1 MLNMK
6 FFLTLL
12 ATLFT
17 SPVFAISD
25 DFTQA
30 TDTNNWV
37 AQYYACLT
45 AGSNAVS
52 ATSPSYNSGNSNIPG
67 CNYGTPDAPGSGA
80 LRLTPSQNS
89 QHGAIVSN
97 YTMPTN
103 EGLQITFTTYT
114 YGGDSGGTAG
124 QGADGISFFL
134 QDGAVGTTVGGSTNL
149 GSWGGSLAYSCS
161 NVNSNY
167 TGLTGAYLGLGIDE
181 YGNFLNGGSGHDNTA
196 TGILN
201 TNFAGA
207 STINGSNNWS
217 SGSNTYQPNR
227 IGLRG
232 AGNVSSYWLNQNYP
246 NLYTSSNPGT
256 EASAVQNTCITGLI
270 QNGGSG
276 TKTYTVSSMSI
287 SGTTLTITTNS
298 TLNLRVGDTINMY
311 SSSSTYPTA
320 ANGVQIANTT
330 SSTPAND
337 TQYTVTS
344 VDLASNSFTVNTT
357 GTGTV
362 SHAGNGRFTINVLDY
377 AAIPGG
383 YWVLPNTQK
392 ISNISAN
399 TRAAATPITYKLII
413 TPSGYL
419 TFMYNYNNTGFQ
431 TVLPNPNTPGALFN
445 ILTANGGSLPG
456 SFRFGFAGSTGGS
469 RNNHDITCFA
479 AQPLESNSSVGAN
492 TVQTGQLQTNTQI
505 YLASYNNNT
514 WSGTVTA
521 TGISSGASG
530 LVLAN
535 NTTWD
540 ANCVLTGGGC
550 MSMGSTNGVANNSIT
565 VEAPSSRQLLTW
577 NGTSGAALESG
588 TITSAQQTLLNSTD
602 SYGAIRLDW
611 LRGGRGNELTAT
623 PTPGPLRARSGVL
636 GDIVDSS
643 PTFVG
648 APTTYT
654 YATFTDS
661 LYGGIPPEAAH
672 PYSGFSTSMAN
683 RTNVVYAGSNDGL
696 LHGFRAGNSSGTASN
711 DGYELIGF
719 MPSTVLSSQ
728 TTSPNTTPNVVALTN
743 ITYNH
748 NYFVDGTP
756 GTGDLYYGSAWH
768 TWLAGGMGEGGKEI
782 YILDITDPSN
792 FLETNAATL
801 VIGDWTDATISCTN
815 ASCSANMGKS
825 YGTPIIRRL
834 HNGQWAV
841 IFGNGIGSSS
851 GLAGVYVGLVS
862 QSTGAITFYWLG
874 TNSTTSNGI
883 SYVSAADFDGDHIT
897 DYLYAGDL
905 QGNVWRFDLTSSNPA
920 DWGASKYGQGVATP
934 LFTAKSSG
942 GAIQPITSRILGTIT
957 NTGGAQR
964 VILGFGTGSATPFTN
979 SSGTDT
985 YASGQQTVYGIWD
998 WDFGKW
1004 NSGTTTAHSVVIPA
1018 SPMQLASLTGTQT
1031 ISRSNLLANSVT
1043 AEVAAVYTNG
1053 NLTTPG
1059 TRTVAQ
1065 TSVCWQGSTSCPN
1078 TLNTS
1083 TTNNQYGWM
1092 FNLPDTVSNTSACGG
1107 GATGTCREQIVY
1119 NPTFV
1124 GGEMILNTT
1133 TPPTSIPGQCTL
1145 PVPGGWTMGFSMAS
1159 GGGTPQDLF
1168 TGAGSGTGPSV
1179 VGESF
1184 GGVGTGIIMTTGGA
1198 NPTVNLIT
1206 STGATTPPAVSNQLT
1221 LPSNVTVKRV
1231 SWEILR

>member
-1 MLNMK
+1 MLK
-6 FFLTLL
+6 IRFLFALIWLL
-12 ATLFT
+12 SSQAYAF
-17 SPVFAISD
+17 SISD

-52 ATSPSYNSGNSNIPG
+52 ATSPNFNSGNSNIPG

-161 NVNSNY
+161 NTNSNY
-167 TGLTGAYLGLGIDE
+167 TGLTGGYLGLGIDE
-181 YGNFLNGGSGHDNTA
+181 YGNFLNSGDNTA

-201 TNFAGA
+201 TNSSGA
-207 STINGSNNWS
+207 STINGSNTWG
-217 SGSNTYQPNR
+217 SGTYQPNR

-246 NLYTSSNPGT
+246 NLYTSSSPST
-256 EASAVQNTCITGLI
+256 MATAVQNTCKTGLI
-270 QNGGSG
+270 QNGGNG
-276 TKTYTVSSMSI
+276 TMTYSVKSMSI
-287 SGTTLTITTNS
+287 SGTALTITTSS
-298 TLNLRVGDTINMY
+298 TLNIRVGDTINMY

-320 ANGVQIANTT
+320 ANGVQIASTT

-362 SHAGNGRFTINVLDY
+362 SNAKNGRFTINALDY
-377 AAIPGG
+377 AVIPGG
-383 YWVLPNTQK
+383 YWVLPNSQK
-392 ISNISAN
+392 ISNINAT

-431 TVLPNPNTPGALFN
+431 TVLPNPNTPGAMFN

-479 AQPLESNSSVGAN
+479 AQPMESNTSVGSN

-505 YLASYNNNT
+505 YLASYNNST

-521 TGISSGASG
+521 TGISQGTSG
-530 LVLAN
+530 LVVAQ

-540 ANCVLTGGGC
+540 ANCVLTGGAC
-550 MSMGSTNGVANNSIT
+550 MSMGSTNGVANNNVT
-565 VEAPSSRQLLTW
+565 LEAPSSRQLLTW
-577 NGTSGAALESG
+577 NGTAGAALESG
-588 TITSAQQTLLNSTD
+588 TITSSQQTVLNSTD

-623 PTPGPLRARSGVL
+623 PPGPLRVRSGVL

-648 APTTYT
+648 APVTYT
-654 YATFTDS
+654 YATFQDN
-661 LYGGIPPEAAH
+661 LYSGTPPEAAH
-672 PYSGFSTSMAN
+672 PYSGFSSAMAN

-711 DGYELIGF
+711 DGYELIGY
-719 MPSTVLSSQ
+719 MPATVLSSQ

-743 ITYNH
+743 PTYGH

-756 GTGDLYYGSAWH
+756 GTGDLYYAGAWH

-792 FLETNAATL
+792 FLESKASSL
-801 VIGDWTDATISCTN
+801 VIGDWTDGTISCAN
-815 ASCSANMGKS
+815 ASCAANMGKS

-841 IFGNGIGSSS
+841 IFGNGIGSAS

-862 QSTGAITFYWLG
+862 PTNGAITFYWLG
-874 TNSTTSNGI
+874 TNSATSNGI
-883 SYVSAADFDGDHIT
+883 AYVSAADFDGDRIT

-905 QGNVWRFDLTSSNPA
+905 QGNVWRFDLTSSKPL
-920 DWGASKYGQGVATP
+920 DWGASKYGQTVATP
-934 LFTAKSSG
+934 LFTATGPSG
-942 GAIQPITSRILGTIT
+942 SVQPITTSILGTIT

-964 VILGFGTGSATPFTN
+964 VILGFGTGQATPFTT

-985 YASGQQTVYGIWD
+985 YAANQQTVYGIWD

-1004 NSGTTTAHSVVIPA
+1004 NSGTTTANSVVIPA
-1018 SPMQLASLTGTQT
+1018 SSTQLASLSGTQNIT
-1031 ISRSNLLANSVT
+1031 RSKLLANSVYSQT
-1043 AEVAAVYTNG
+1043 APVYTNG
-1053 NLTTPG
+1053 TLTTKG
-1059 TRTVAQ
+1059 TRTVVQ
-1065 TSVCWQGSTSCPN
+1065 TSVCWQGSASCPN
-1078 TLNTS
+1078 AINSSTS
-1083 TTNNQYGWM
+1083 NNQYGWM
-1092 FNLPDTVSNTSACGG
+1092 FDLPDTVSNTAACGG
-1107 GATGTCREQIVY
+1107 GANGTCNEQIVY

-1133 TPPTSIPGQCTL
+1133 TPPVSIPGQCTL

-1168 TGAGSGTGPSV
+1168 TGAGNGSGASV

-1221 LPSNVTVKRV
+1221 LPSNVTVKRI
-1231 SWEILR
+1231 SWEILK

>member
-1 MLNMK
+1 MSKMK
-6 FFLTLL
+6 FLFALL
-12 ATLFT
+12 WLF
-17 SPVFAISD
+17 ANQAYALSD

-30 TDTNNWV
+30 TDTNGWV

-52 ATSPSYNSGNSNIPG
+52 ATSKNYNAGGNSNIPG
-67 CNYGTPDAPGSGA
+67 CNYGTPDASGSGA

-89 QHGAIVSN
+89 QHGAIVSSA
-97 YTMPTN
+97 TMPTN
-103 EGLQITFTTYT
+103 QGLQVTFTTYT

-134 QDGAVGTTVGGSTNL
+134 QDGSYGTAVGSSTNL

-161 NVNSNY
+161 NTNSNY
-167 TGLTGAYLGLGIDE
+167 TGLTGGYLGLGIDE
-181 YGNFLNGGSGHDNTA
+181 YGNFLNSSDNTA

-201 TNFAGA
+201 TN
-207 STINGSNNWS
+207 SSNVLTNGSNTWQG
-217 SGSNTYQPNR
+217 GSNTYQPNR

-232 AGNVSSYWLNQNYP
+232 AGSISSYWLNQNYP
-246 NLYTSSNPGT
+246 NLYTSNDPST
-256 EASAVQNTCITGLI
+256 MASAVQSTCQTGLI
-270 QNGGSG
+270 QNGGNG
-276 TKTYTVSSMSI
+276 TMAYSVKSMSI
-287 SGTTLTITTNS
+287 SGTTLTITTSS

-311 SSSSTYPTA
+311 SSSTPYPKA
-320 ANGVQIANTT
+320 SNGVYITQTASTAPT
-330 SSTPAND
+330 SAG

-344 VDLASNSFTVNTT
+344 VNLASNSFTVNTT
-357 GTGTV
+357 GTGSV
-362 SHAGNGRFTINVLDY
+362 SHASNGRFTINALDY
-377 AAIPGG
+377 AVIPGG
-383 YWVLPNTQK
+383 YWVLPNSQK
-392 ISNISAN
+392 ISNINAT

-445 ILTANGGSLPG
+445 ILTVNGGSLPS

-479 AQPLESNSSVGAN
+479 AQPLESNTSVGAN
-492 TVQTGQLQTNTQI
+492 TVQSGQLQTNTQI

-521 TGISSGASG
+521 TGISQGASG
-530 LVLAN
+530 LVVAQ
-535 NTTWD
+535 NTAWD
-540 ANCVLTGGGC
+540 ANCVLTGGAC
-550 MSMGSTNGVANNSIT
+550 MSMGSTNGVANNNIT
-565 VEAPSSRQLLTW
+565 LEAPSSRQLLTW
-577 NGTSGAALESG
+577 NGTTGAGTPLESG
-588 TITSAQQTLLNSTD
+588 TITSSQQTVLNSTD
-602 SYGAIRLDW
+602 SNGAIRLDW

-623 PTPGPLRARSGVL
+623 PPGPLRVRSGVL

-648 APTTYT
+648 APTAYT

-661 LYGGIPPEAAH
+661 LYGGTPPEAAH
-672 PYSGFSTSMAN
+672 PYSGFSSTMAN

-696 LHGFRAGNSSGTASN
+696 LHGFRAGNSNSTASN
-711 DGYELIGF
+711 DGYELIGY

-743 ITYNH
+743 TTYGH
-748 NYFVDGTP
+748 NYFVDATP
-756 GTGDLYYGSAWH
+756 GTGDLYYAGAWH

-782 YILDITDPSN
+782 FILDITDPAN
-792 FLETNAATL
+792 FLETKAATV
-801 VIGDWTDATISCTN
+801 VIGDWTDGTISCAN
-815 ASCSANMGKS
+815 ASCASNMGKS

-841 IFGNGIGSSS
+841 IFGNGIGSAS

-862 QSTGAITFYWLG
+862 PTSGVITFYWLG
-874 TNSTTSNGI
+874 TNSATSNGI
-883 SYVSAADFDGDHIT
+883 AYVSAADFDGDRIT

-905 QGNVWRFDLTSSNPA
+905 LGNVWRFDLTSSNIN
-920 DWGASKYGQGVATP
+920 DWGASKYGNSVATP
-934 LFTAKSSG
+934 LFTATSSASG
-942 GAIQPITSRILGTIT
+942 VQPITTSILGTIN
-957 NTGGAQR
+957 NTGGAQH
-964 VILGFGTGSATPFTN
+964 VILGFGTGRATPFTTA
-979 SSGTDT
+979 SGTDT
-985 YASGQQTVYGIWD
+985 YSAGQQTVYGIWD

-1004 NSGTTTAHSVVIPA
+1004 NSGTTTTNGVVIPA
-1018 SPMQLASLTGTQT
+1018 SGTQFAALTGTQNIT
-1031 ISRSNLLANSVT
+1031 RSNLLADSVYSQT
-1043 AEVAAVYTNG
+1043 NAVYTNG
-1053 NLTTPG
+1053 TLTTKG
-1059 TRTVAQ
+1059 TRTVVQ
-1065 TSVCWQGSTSCPN
+1065 TSVCWKGSASCPN
-1078 TLNTS
+1078 QFNTS
-1083 TTNNQYGWM
+1083 TTNSQYGWM
-1092 FNLPDTVSNTSACGG
+1092 FDLPDTVTNTAACGG
-1107 GATGTCREQIVY
+1107 GASGSCNEQIVY

-1133 TPPTSIPGQCTL
+1133 TPPVSIPGQCTL

-1168 TGAGSGTGPSV
+1168 TGAGSGSGASV

-1184 GGVGTGIIMTTGGA
+1184 GGVGTGIIMTTSGA
-1198 NPTVNLIT
+1198 NPSVNLIT

-1221 LPSNVTVKRV
+1221 LPSNVTVKRI
-1231 SWEILR
+1231 SWEILK

>member
-1 MLNMK
+1 MSNLKFLFALLGFMLVGQ
-6 FFLTLL
+6 
-12 ATLFT
+12 AWAV
-17 SPVFAISD
+17 SVSD

-45 AGSNAVS
+45 AGSNAVA
-52 ATSPSYNSGNSNIPG
+52 ATSTNYNAGGNSNIPG

-89 QHGAIVSN
+89 QHGAIVSS

-103 EGLQITFTTYT
+103 EGLQVTFTTYT

-134 QDGAVGTTVGGSTNL
+134 QDGAVGTTVGTATNL

-161 NVNSNY
+161 NTNSNY
-167 TGLTGAYLGLGIDE
+167 TGLTGGYLGLGIDE
-181 YGNFLNGGSGHDNTA
+181 YGNFLNSGDNTA
-196 TGILN
+196 SGILN
-201 TNFAGA
+201 TNASGA
-207 STINGSNNWS
+207 STINGSNTWG
-217 SGSNTYQPNR
+217 SGTYQPNR

-246 NLYTSSNPGT
+246 NLYTSNNPST
-256 EASAVQNTCITGLI
+256 MATAVHNTCQTGLI

-276 TKTYTVSSMSI
+276 TQTYSVSAMSI
-287 SGTTLTITTNS
+287 SGTTLTITTGG

-311 SSSSTYPTA
+311 SSSSSHYPTA
-320 ANGVQIANTT
+320 SNSVQIASTT
-330 SSTPAND
+330 SATPAND
-337 TQYTVTS
+337 TKYTVTS
-344 VDLASNSFTVNTT
+344 VNLGANQFTVNTT

-362 SHAGNGRFTINVLDY
+362 SHATNGRFTINVLDY
-377 AAIPGG
+377 AVIPGG
-383 YWVLPNTQK
+383 YWVLPNSQK
-392 ISNISAN
+392 ISNINAA
-399 TRAAATPITYKLII
+399 TRSAATPITYKLII
-413 TPSGYL
+413 TPSGYM
-419 TFMYNYNNTGFQ
+419 TFMYNYNNTGFEA
-431 TVLPNPNTPGALFN
+431 VLPNPNTPGALFN
-445 ILTANGGSLPG
+445 SLPANGGSLPS

-479 AQPLESNSSVGAN
+479 AQPLESNTSVGAN
-492 TVQTGQLQTNTQI
+492 TVQSGQLQTNTQI
-505 YLASYNNNT
+505 YLASYNNST

-521 TGISSGASG
+521 TSLSQGASG
-530 LVLAN
+530 LTVAA

-540 ANCVLTGGGC
+540 ANCVLTGGAC
-550 MSMGSTNGVANNSIT
+550 MSMGSTGGVANNSIT
-565 VEAPSSRQLLTW
+565 LEAPASRQLLTW
-577 NGTSGAALESG
+577 NGTAGAALESG
-588 TITSAQQTLLNSTD
+588 AITTPQSTVLNSTD

-623 PTPGPLRARSGVL
+623 PTPGPLRVRSGVM
-636 GDIVDSS
+636 GDVVDSS

-648 APTTYT
+648 APSTYT

-661 LYGGIPPEAAH
+661 LYGGTPPEAAH
-672 PYSGFSTSMAN
+672 PYSGFASNMAN

-696 LHGFRAGNSSGTASN
+696 LHGFRAGNSNGTASN
-711 DGYELIGF
+711 DGYELIGY
-719 MPSTVLSSQ
+719 MPATVLSSQ

-743 ITYNH
+743 TTYGH
-748 NYFVDGTP
+748 NYFVDATP
-756 GTGDLYYGSAWH
+756 GTGDLYYGGAWH
-768 TWLAGGMGEGGKEI
+768 TWLVGGMGEGGKEI
-782 YILDITDPSN
+782 YILDITDPST
-792 FLETNAATL
+792 FLETKAATL
-801 VIGDWTDATISCTN
+801 VLNDWTDATINCAN
-815 ASCSANMGKS
+815 ASCGTNMGKS
-825 YGTPIIRRL
+825 YGTPIVRRL
-834 HNGQWAV
+834 HNGQWAI
-841 IFGNGIGSSS
+841 IFGNGIGSAS
-851 GLAGVYVGLVS
+851 GLAGIYIGLVS
-862 QSTGAITFYWLG
+862 PTSGAITFYWLG

-883 SYVSAADFDGDHIT
+883 TYVSAADFDGDRIT

-905 QGNVWRFDLTSSNPA
+905 QGNIWRFDLTSSKIA
-920 DWGASKYGQGVATP
+920 DWGASKYGQAVATP
-934 LFTAKSSG
+934 LFTATSSSNVV
-942 GAIQPITSRILGTIT
+942 QPITSSILGTIT
-957 NTGGAQR
+957 NTGGSQR
-964 VILGFGTGSATPFTN
+964 VILGFGTGWATPFTN

-1004 NSGTTTAHSVVIPA
+1004 NAGTTTANSVVIPA
-1018 SPMQLASLTGTQT
+1018 SPMQLASLTGTQSIT
-1031 ISRSNLLANSVT
+1031 RSKLLANSVSVET
-1043 AEVAAVYTNG
+1043 PAVYTNG
-1053 NLTTPG
+1053 NLTTAG
-1059 TRTVAQ
+1059 TRTVVQ
-1065 TSVCWQGSTSCPN
+1065 TSVCWQGSGNCPN
-1078 TLNTS
+1078 AINTS
-1083 TTNNQYGWM
+1083 ISNNQYGWM
-1092 FNLPDTVSNTSACGG
+1092 FDLPDTVSNTAACGG
-1107 GATGTCREQIVY
+1107 GATGTCYEQIVY

-1168 TGAGSGTGPSV
+1168 TGAGSGTGPAV
-1179 VGESF
+1179 VGKSF

-1231 SWEILR
+1231 SWEILK